1 MLVSD
6 AREKEIKTQT
16 EAQRD
21 RQETHRQTTERWR
34 GSHELCPWFC
44 CCRETGRAA
53 SQPSPQR
60 EGAGSCQGLFHSNR
74 PLRPGAPPPHPPLF
88 ALLGLGFPGHHL
100 RAIFFPGNVSPCPLP
115 QGRMGTQRQHGRGS
129 SQELL
134 PNNVQPED
142 LGVSQLADCGPKP
155 SFTPADFSG
164 PAAAPRQLP
173 TIRQGC
179 GVRHFE
185 GDRTTL

>member
-60 EGAGSCQGLFHSNR
+60 EGAGAARASSTATGHCALGPLPHTHHCLHSWVW
-74 PLRPGAPPPHPPLF
+74 AS
-88 ALLGLGFPGHHL
+88 LGTISEPF
-100 RAIFFPGNVSPCPLP
+100 FFPGNVSPYPLP